1 MIWARLSQYTLAL
14 TSRSLAMILGNKY
27 MARSRRGPIG
37 RTFIDHR
44 DAQRAE
50 SVLKAAKVEVSI
62 ERVTDIMCPGTVR
75 RDGYALFVPSTDQVK
90 AIRVLKENGFSR
102 FVE

>member
-1 MIWARLSQYTLAL
+1 MARL
-14 TSRSLAMILGNKY
+14 
-27 MARSRRGPIG
+27 RRGPLG
-37 RTFIDHR
+37 GTFLDLR

-50 SVLKAAKVEVSI
+50 SVLKAAKIEVSI
-62 ERVTDIMCPGTVR
+62 ERITDIMCPGTIR
-75 RDGYALFVPSTDQVK
+75 RNGYTLVVSNTDRAK